1 MKLKTKLILGFLIF
15 VFVSALI
22 GIISL
27 YQFAN
32 LSQHFDTVPALID
45 RFAIVS
51 SVYEKTSK
59 ILYYDEVLTQ
69 SVRNYAF
76 TGDTMWRDR
85 YYEYVPLLDDAL
97 ILLPHNPSD
106 SKYFDSISK
115 SNKRL
120 VELELLAISL
130 IDNGKS
136 DQAISILDGQEYSK
150 HKNEYS
156 DILNSYSHK
165 YDVSFAKTT
174 LNLDK
179 YMDVTLQKLDNF
191 FNEAF
196 YVFQITLIGLILLSL
211 FLGYVYASS
220 IVSPFLKMQ
229 QNLRRI
235 AKGRFDVIIEPKGS
249 DEMKELIVEFNKMIQ
264 ELKKL
269 DYTKR
274 NITSIVSHELRTPL
288 VPIMGNI
295 DILLSDK
302 SHNLTSEQ
310 ITRLVKI
317 KDKCNFMK
325 NLISDIIDLNK
336 INERELSMDKKI
348 ISLNDILQEVKEN
361 YEYIFEQK
369 DIEFH
374 LDSQEIKLDGDKTRL
389 FQVFSNLVANAIDFC
404 PP

>member
-1 MKLKTKLILGFLIF
+1 MKLKTKLVLGFLIF
-15 VFVSALI
+15 VFVSGLI
-22 GIISL
+22 GLISL

-32 LSQHFDTVPALID
+32 LSQHFDTVPALLD
-45 RFAIVS
+45 RFDIVS

-85 YYEYVPLLDDAL
+85 YYEYVPLLDN
-97 ILLPHNPSD
+97 ILVSSLSLDPSN
-106 SKYFDSISK
+106 SEYFDSISK
-115 SNKRL
+115 SNTRL

-130 IDNGKS
+130 IDDGKS
-136 DQAISILDGQEYSK
+136 DQAISILESQDYAI
-150 HKNEYS
+150 HKQKYS
-156 DILNSYSHK
+156 DVLNSYSHK
-165 YDVSFAKTT
+165 YDVSFAKTS

-179 YMDVTLQKLDNF
+179 YMDTTLQKLDDF

-196 YVFQITLIGLILLSL
+196 YVFQISLIGLILLSL

-229 QNLRRI
+229 KNLRRI
-235 AKGRFDVIIEPKGS
+235 AKGRFDVIIEPEGS

-288 VPIMGNI
+288 VPI
-295 DILLSDK
+295 
-302 SHNLTSEQ
+302 
-310 ITRLVKI
+310 
-317 KDKCNFMK
+317 
-325 NLISDIIDLNK
+325 
-336 INERELSMDKKI
+336 
-348 ISLNDILQEVKEN
+348 
-361 YEYIFEQK
+361 
-369 DIEFH
+369 
-374 LDSQEIKLDGDKTRL
+374 
-389 FQVFSNLVANAIDFC
+389 
-404 PP
+404 